1 MENQEE
7 FKIWPPYEIFYIES
21 ILTKTRTAIAD
32 YELLDKVINNQI
44 LFEKNPNI
52 LIDLAENI
60 INQGAA
66 ISRYLFPS
74 RYKGNKN
81 KIHKLR
87 SEKLRESLNIKEG
100 NVLEHRSIRDYS
112 EHFDEKLDIYLS
124 KPIAGNFVPS
134 RIAFNSTELDEVTFI
149 FRGYVINE
157 FKFICLEK
165 EIIILPIIKEIYRIH
180 NLLINFKEN
189 GGKLK

>member
-7 FKIWPPYEIFYIES
+7 WKIWPPYEVFYIES
-21 ILTKTRTAIAD
+21 ILTKTKTAIAD
-32 YELLDKVINNQI
+32 YELLDKVITDQE

-60 INQGAA
+60 ISNGAG

-74 RYKGNKN
+74 RYKGTKN

-87 SEKLRESLNIKEG
+87 GEKLRESLQIDHG
-100 NVLEHRSIRDYS
+100 NALEHRHVRDYA
-112 EHFDEKLDIYLS
+112 EHFDEKLDKYLS
-124 KPIAGNFVPS
+124 KPITGNFIPS
-134 RIAFNSTELDEVTFI
+134 KVIFDSNELDEVTFV
-149 FRGYVINE
+149 FRAYVINE

-165 EIIILPIIKEIYRIH
+165 EIVILPIIKEIYRIH
-180 NLLINFKEN
+180 NLLIGFNEN
-189 GGKLK
+189 GGRLI